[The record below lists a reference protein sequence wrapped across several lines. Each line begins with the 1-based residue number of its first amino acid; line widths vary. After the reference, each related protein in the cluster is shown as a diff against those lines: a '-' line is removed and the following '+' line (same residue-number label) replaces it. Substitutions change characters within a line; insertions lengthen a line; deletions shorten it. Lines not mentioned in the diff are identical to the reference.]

1 MKLMLSLIF
10 LALAE
15 RTVVYGRPVAPV
27 GPRITSATTS
37 FQTTAVTSST
47 GTSTSVTA
55 AISTTPVGSGGRPRL
70 PASKFLFLLSKRM
83 KNKCLSC
90 LFFFFA

>member
-1 MKLMLSLIF
+1 MKLMLSLIS

-15 RTVVYGRPVAPV
+15 RTVVYGRPVAPI
-27 GPRITSATTS
+27 GPRVTTATTS
-37 FQTTAVTSST
+37 FQTTAVTSSST

-70 PASKFLFLLSKRM
+70 PASKFLFLLSTCPRE
-83 KNKCLSC
+83 
-90 LFFFFA
+90 